1 MLPTRAPTGV
11 HPCSC
16 TLLIFLLRMTTES
29 CSIDVLRFGLGMT
42 TLIGKTKEQTPIWTT
57 CAISALASGC
67 LAFSVCIQRLH
78 SAFAFSVC
86 IQRSNGKRLLIQ
98 RVVQSPGCEYLR
110 FVIWTAGI
118 RISSGQPTAE
128 PFKMLGMGRFGAF
141 LDQRCNIELSPILSE
156 V

>member
-67 LAFSVCIQRLH
+67 LAFQRLH